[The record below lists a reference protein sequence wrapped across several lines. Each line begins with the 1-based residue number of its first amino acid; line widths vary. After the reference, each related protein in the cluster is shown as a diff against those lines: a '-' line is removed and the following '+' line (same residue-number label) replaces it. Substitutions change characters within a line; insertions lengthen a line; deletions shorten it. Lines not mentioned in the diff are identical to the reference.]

1 MHHSELELRS
11 KQDMACLGVAA
22 SADSVTVTSGLPR
35 ESRCIAC
42 CFLVCGTH
50 HISVPY
56 IVGHVRQSMPYG
68 HSVMR
73 LACKQEEPTV
83 GCNLAC
89 HVLTAMLC
97 RYEDADAGDC
107 ITSHFRGTTN
117 AASITTAASTA
128 QEQQQQ
134 QPAGVS
140 VSAQLLVA
148 ADGYFSRVRR
158 QCLGDGPPEVRGSI
172 VPLVCINTYF
182 CTTALA
188 PPA

>member
-1 MHHSELELRS
+1 VH
-11 KQDMACLGVAA
+11 CLLLFGLWHTPYFC
-22 SADSVTVTSGLPR
+22 TVHCRT
-35 ESRCIAC
+35 
-42 CFLVCGTH
+42 
-50 HISVPY
+50 
-56 IVGHVRQSMPYG
+56 RQTIDAVWSQ
-68 HSVMR
+68 R

-83 GCNLAC
+83 RCNLAC

-158 QCLGDGPPEVRGSI
+158 QCLADGPPEVRGSI